1 MAKNNEISWSI
12 IGITIIVILLIYSSN
27 NKLAERTPDQSGL
40 TFDIDLSSLSYQ
52 LPRHTKICIPETK
65 QECNEN
71 GCKQIK
77 ATVFLLIDEIRYKAY
92 RCDNKPCDSYDIN
105 IQRSGLFT
113 NIAPLTPK
121 GWSIKTD
128 SENNYTE
135 TTSFGLT
142 KLISYG
148 SCTRIPPQYWFVQ
161 DPPLEVIFNN

>member
-52 LPRHTKICIPETK
+52 LPSHTKVCIPDTK
-65 QECNEN
+65 QECDAS
-71 GCKQIK
+71 GCTQIK
-77 ATVFLLIDEIRYKAY
+77 ATVFLLIDETNSKAY
-92 RCDNKPCDSYDIN
+92 RCDNKPCDSYDVK
-105 IQRSGLFT
+105 IQQSGLFT
-113 NIAPLTPK
+113 NIAPLIPR
-121 GWSIKTD
+121 GWNIKMTLD
-128 SENNYTE
+128 NKYTE

-148 SCTRIPPQYWFVQ
+148 SCR
-161 DPPLEVIFNN
+161 